1 MRNEYNEYQIRMLF
15 VFAFERQ
22 QFLFNTILMIIIKS
36 MDDLLWYDVWGGD
49 QNFNEPGLTGKL
61 RSGLIHSRVDESQS
75 RSSKLEI
82 CLCFP

>member
-1 MRNEYNEYQIRMLF
+1 
-15 VFAFERQ
+15 
-22 QFLFNTILMIIIKS
+22 